1 MQGLRRLGLL
11 TLSLSGPFNLA
22 SGSFLI
28 NNCSALWNSEVM
40 ETGVLTLRN
49 GVQKDLCA
57 QEPHRALLD
66 ILLPGTKHYCLNI
79 MQTAENTKRLEKE
92 R

>member
-1 MQGLRRLGLL
+1 
-11 TLSLSGPFNLA
+11 
-22 SGSFLI
+22 
-28 NNCSALWNSEVM
+28 M

-49 GVQKDLCA
+49 GVLKDLCA
-57 QEPHRALLD
+57 QEPRRALLD
-66 ILLPGTKHYCLNI
+66 ILPPGTKHYYLNI